1 MREQLW
7 VETQIQWVPQQL
19 VLFRFWCSWE
29 LPALKLVCSVQA
41 QEVEAVLLLHTVLQ
55 LASYSGPGAALLLIH
70 AALSLDIAT
79 PGKVGLPVHSETAMV
94 SQMEDLWKLLLL
106 LLSRQLLLVGIQGDL
121 LSWVTL

>member
-1 MREQLW
+1 
-7 VETQIQWVPQQL
+7 V
-19 VLFRFWCSWE
+19 
-29 LPALKLVCSVQA
+29 
-41 QEVEAVLLLHTVLQ
+41 
-55 LASYSGPGAALLLIH
+55 AALLLIH

-79 PGKVGLPVHSETAMV
+79 PGKVGLLVHSETAMV